1 MLRLILHWL
10 SLQTKCAYWMV
21 YRVDRYKGGTGVLYN
36 NKFSNKLW
44 TYAGVRASREYLNKF
59 SSVVKFNISNEHALG
74 WWPPKM
80 KNQNLSSLNKFFKD
94 HIFSLFHYFLDSRNE
109 FLKECLSYNMLWTE
123 QERGSATFLA
133 FTHYLRTKSYNKF
146 LHTLLEDKK
155 LL

>member
-10 SLQTKCAYWMV
+10 SIQTKCAYWMFD
-21 YRVDRYKGGTGVLYN
+21 RVDRYKGGTGVLYN

-80 KNQNLSSLNKFFKD
+80 KNQNLSSLNKFFKVD
-94 HIFSLFHYFLDSRNE
+94 HIFILFSFLLVSWNE
-109 FLKECLSYNMLWTE
+109 FLKECPF
-123 QERGSATFLA
+123 ERRHFFGDGGSWNFRVF
-133 FTHYLRTKSYNKF
+133 FTWGGPWSADNF
-146 LHTLLEDKK
+146 SSSI
-155 LL
+155 